1 MFRNLLMVL
10 VVMALG
16 VVAVDVD
23 AGEAPALNTPR
34 EKTSYAFG
42 VDMGR
47 NIRRLVIDIEPDA
60 MVKGLRDALSGVKL
74 LLTEEELNAT
84 LTALQNDLRQRQA
97 AVVQKVAEDNKKAGE
112 AFLAENKNKP
122 GVVTLPDGLQYK
134 IVQEGSGK
142 KPAATDTVEVNYRG
156 TLVNGTEFD
165 SSYRRG
171 QPATFK
177 VTDVI
182 PGWVEALQLMPVG
195 SKWQLVS
202 PSKRAYGERGAGSH
216 IPPNSTLVFEVELLA
231 IK

>member
-1 MFRNLLMVL
+1 MFRNLLMTL
-10 VVMALG
+10 VVLALG
-16 VVAVDVD
+16 VSAVDVD
-23 AGEAPALNTPR
+23 AAEVSALNTPR

-42 VDMGR
+42 VDVGR
-47 NIRRLVIDIEPDA
+47 NIRRMVIDIEPDA

-84 LTALQNDLRQRQA
+84 LTALQNDLRQRQV
-97 AVVQKVAEDNKKAGE
+97 AVMQKVAEDNKKAGE

-142 KPAATDTVEVNYRG
+142 KPTATDTVEVNYRG

-165 SSYRRG
+165 SSFRRG
-171 QPATFK
+171 QPAAFK

-195 SKWQLVS
+195 SKWQLVI
-202 PSKRAYGERGAGSH
+202 PSKLAYGERGAGSH